1 MSAKKCELVVKSNRL
16 VEASYRLDLDE
27 QRVILAAIVAAR
39 ETQSG
44 LDGDFVTIE
53 ARAFAGI
60 FGIDERSVYQQMK
73 AALDSLYERSIT
85 IKDVDPE
92 TGKARTTRMRWL
104 TQQSYIDGAGR
115 LQLQFSPKVVP
126 YITRLES
133 EFSSYEIQQIS
144 GLSSTHAIRI
154 YEILVQYLPVG
165 VRVVEVQWLKETLE
179 ITAMY
184 PAIKDLKKRVIDAAV
199 EQINE
204 RTDLNVSYDQRK
216 TGRAVTHLVFKVK
229 TKRRK
234 PEGQRQQ
241 RLDLG
246 DDYVAQRAHPGESW
260 EQARKRLMEEKNA
273 TK

>member
-1 MSAKKCELVVKSNRL
+1 MPAKKCNLVVKSNRL

-39 ETQSG
+39 ETQNG

-53 ARAFAGI
+53 ARAFADI
-60 FGIDERSVYQQMK
+60 FGIDEKSVYQQMK
-73 AALDSLYERSIT
+73 GALDSLYERSIT
-85 IKDVDPE
+85 IKDTDPE
-92 TGKARTTRMRWL
+92 TGMPRSTRMRWL

-115 LQLQFSPKVVP
+115 LQLQFSPSVVP

-133 EFSSYEIQQIS
+133 EFSAYEVRQVS
-144 GLSSTHAIRI
+144 ALSSAHAIRI
-154 YEILVQYLPVG
+154 YEILAQYLPVG

-204 RTDLNVSYDQRK
+204 RTDLDVSYTQGK
-216 TGRAVTHLVFKVK
+216 TGRAVTHLVFKIRAK
-229 TKRRK
+229 K
-234 PEGQRQQ
+234 PAKQRAQQ
-241 RLDLG
+241 RLAID
-246 DDYVAQRAHPGESW
+246 DDYISRHAHPGESW
-260 EQARKRLMEEKNA
+260 EQARKRLMGKA
-273 TK
+273 